1 MLALAG
7 PLAWAMHLLVIYG
20 THAVMCSREVSGRT
34 SGIVIGAATLVALVV
49 LAVVALWGRG
59 PKAFGP
65 PGQTRSFLRNSM
77 MLLAV
82 LSAFGIVWSG
92 SAMLFLPA
100 CLALR

>member
-7 PLAWAMHLLVIYG
+7 PLVWAMHLFVIYG
-20 THAVMCSREVSGRT
+20 SHAVLCSRDMSGRY
-34 SGIVIGAATLVALVV
+34 SGIVVGAATLTALVALA
-49 LAVVALWGRG
+49 AVGVWGRKS
-59 PKAFGP
+59 KAFGP

-82 LSAFGIVWSG
+82 LSAFGIVSSG
-92 SAMLFLPA
+92 SAVLFLPA